1 MMAQVALFG
10 AGVWLLTKGEITAG
24 LFNTFFN
31 AVFFVMNMHTLKAYN
46 KEEQK

>member
-10 AGVWLLTKGEITAG
+10 AGVWLLFKGEVAAG